1 VLVGHGP
8 PATALWTALLYLA
21 VNFLDGNV
29 LTPRLQGRA
38 LTVHPI
44 VILVAVL
51 AAGQL
56 FGLAG
61 ILVMLPLL
69 AVVRVLAGFLLRRL
83 RLARPAR
90 QRPGGARGPG
100 RALQAMTR
108 QRSNRSSRG
117 PR

>member
-1 VLVGHGP
+1 MS
-8 PATALWTALLYLA
+8 PATALWTVLLYLA

-29 LTPRLQGRA
+29 LTPRLQGWA

-61 ILVMLPLL
+61 VLVILPLL

-83 RLARPAR
+83 RLALPGR
-90 QRPGGARGPG
+90 QRPGGVRGTG
-100 RALQAMTR
+100 RALQATTR
-108 QRSNRSSRG
+108 RRSNRFRRG
-117 PR
+117 PQ